1 MAIDSMRC
9 VRILVAIS
17 INDVIDFEI
26 DSIQFNTIKN
36 TCIYVY
42 RTHVMGTHIGI
53 NCHRPRRGMRHHTNT
68 CQYAMRCDAKSK
80 QMKETAVGQALFVE
94 QCVSS
99 KLSGI

>member
-53 NCHRPRRGMRHHTNT
+53 DCHRPRRGMRHHTNT

>member
-17 INDVIDFEI
+17 INDVIDFGI

-42 RTHVMGTHIGI
+42 RTHVMGTHICQEAALIRRTSWRRSGGRVGFGPSGEQL
-53 NCHRPRRGMRHHTNT
+53 HPATPELTAWRERPADGS
-68 CQYAMRCDAKSK
+68 Q
-80 QMKETAVGQALFVE
+80 
-94 QCVSS
+94 
-99 KLSGI
+99 